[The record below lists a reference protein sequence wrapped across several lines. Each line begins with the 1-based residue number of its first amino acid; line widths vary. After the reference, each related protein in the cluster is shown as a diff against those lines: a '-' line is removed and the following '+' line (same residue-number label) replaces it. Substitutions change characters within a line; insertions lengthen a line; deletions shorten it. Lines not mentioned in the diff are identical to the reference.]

1 MHCPWNEGFSLLMR
15 DLVRM
20 YEKGLFWIFFPYI
33 LLKHL
38 CYTTQE
44 SLEETHYGSTILPF
58 QLMEFLFTV
67 K

>member
-1 MHCPWNEGFSLLMR
+1 MR

-20 YEKGLFWIFFPYI
+20 YEKGLCWIFFPYI

-58 QLMEFLFTV
+58 QLMELLFTV